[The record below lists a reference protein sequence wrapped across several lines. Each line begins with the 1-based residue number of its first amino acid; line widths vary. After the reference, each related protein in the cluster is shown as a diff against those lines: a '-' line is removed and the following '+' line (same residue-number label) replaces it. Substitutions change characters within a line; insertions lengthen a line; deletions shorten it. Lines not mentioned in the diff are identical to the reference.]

1 VNSYVIQM
9 SFVDRDGK
17 PVDVLFEKEEQ
28 MLVRQYIPPDATVLE
43 MGARYGT
50 VSCVLSEVLND
61 PTRHIAVE
69 PDPSVI
75 ESLKKNREN
84 NGGKFHIYE
93 GVVSSHGY
101 ELQFIDP
108 KFEYHEYGTHT
119 KMTDNP
125 TVENK
130 SLDEIEKKYNLHFDC
145 VVADCEGF
153 FYDFVKENK
162 ERVKSMRVII
172 YEQDGV
178 PWSDM
183 IPKYEELDSI
193 LESMNFKREFSIQH
207 PKYKNNPHFHNVWV
221 KDVKTQS
228 LNEVHRLL

>member
-1 VNSYVIQM
+1 M

-61 PTRHIAVE
+61 PTRHVAVE

>member
-1 VNSYVIQM
+1 M